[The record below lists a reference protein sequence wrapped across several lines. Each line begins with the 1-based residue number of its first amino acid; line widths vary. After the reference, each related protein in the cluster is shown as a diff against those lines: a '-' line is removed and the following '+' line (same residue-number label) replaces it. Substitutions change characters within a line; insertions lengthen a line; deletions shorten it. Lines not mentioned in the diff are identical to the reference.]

1 MPMIDER
8 QAGRWYSASRVG
20 IGVVLV
26 LVPRALEGWVGPV
39 AGRPEAKVLTRIA
52 GARDVALGMG
62 ALAALREATPA
73 RRWLQVGAA
82 VDAVDALASLV
93 AVRHLTPRRSLP
105 AAALA
110 AGGAATGVWLS
121 GRLR

>member
-1 MPMIDER
+1 MDDH
-8 QAGRWYSASRVG
+8 QAARCYAATRVG
-20 IGVVLV
+20 IGLV
-26 LVPRALEGWVGPV
+26 LLAVPRAMAGWIGPF
-39 AGRPEAKVLTRIA
+39 ARRPEAKVLTRIA

-110 AGGAATGVWLS
+110 AGGATTGVWLS